1 MVQVFLSLGSNLGD
15 RLFNLKKG
23 TGLMAQ
29 MAGTVR
35 ITSGVYETEPWGCS
49 LENNFYNMAVVLE
62 TPLKP
67 ENLLAQLKKIE
78 VLCGR
83 KPEKVRY
90 ADRTLDIDM
99 LIYGSKIVSSGNL
112 KIPHP
117 LLHERRFVLLPL
129 AEIAPDVVH
138 PVFHKTI
145 SQLLAEC
152 QDEGRV
158 VRIIPQ

>member
-1 MVQVFLSLGSNLGD
+1 MYQVFLSLGSNVGD
-15 RLFNLKKG
+15 RLFYLNKAV
-23 TGLMAQ
+23 GLMAQ

-35 ITSGVYETEPWGCS
+35 KISSVYETEPWGCS
-49 LENNFYNMAVVLE
+49 LENNFYNMATVLE

-78 VLCGR
+78 GICGR

-90 ADRTLDIDM
+90 ADRTLDIDI
-99 LIYGSKIVSSGNL
+99 LIYGSEIVSTGKL
-112 KIPHP
+112 KVPHP

-129 AEIAPDVVH
+129 AEIAPEGVH

-145 SQLLAEC
+145 SQLLADC

-158 VRIIPQ
+158 IRIISG

>member
-1 MVQVFLSLGSNLGD
+1 MYQVFLSLGSNVGD
-15 RLFNLKKG
+15 RLFYLKKG
-23 TGLMAQ
+23 IGLLSQ

-35 ITSGVYETEPWGCS
+35 ITSSVYETEPWGCS
-49 LENNFYNMAVVLE
+49 LENNFYNMTAVLE

-83 KPEKVRY
+83 KPENVRY
-90 ADRTLDIDM
+90 SDRTLDIDI
-99 LIYGSKIVSSGNL
+99 LIYGSKIVSAGNL

-129 AEIAPDVVH
+129 AEIAPDTVH
-138 PVFHKTI
+138 PVFNKSI
-145 SQLLAEC
+145 SQLLADC
-152 QDEGRV
+152 MDESRV
-158 VRIIPQ
+158 IRIIQQ

>member
-15 RLFNLKKG
+15 RLFNLRKG

-49 LENNFYNMAVVLE
+49 LENNFFNMAVVLE

-78 VLCGR
+78 TLCGR
-83 KPEKVRY
+83 KPEKVRF
-90 ADRTLDIDM
+90 ADRTLDIDI
-99 LIYGSKIVSSGNL
+99 LIYGSEIVSSVNL

-117 LLHERRFVLLPL
+117 LLHERRFVLVPL
-129 AEIAPDVVH
+129 AEIAPDAVH
-138 PVFHKTI
+138 PVFQKTV
-145 SQLLAEC
+145 SQLLADC
-152 QDEGRV
+152 KDQGRV
-158 VRIIPQ
+158 IRIIPQ